1 MIKGVHTMFYSS
13 QSEAL
18 RAFLGGVF
26 CSVVIG
32 SAVAGS
38 LAQPLHHSQGSSETS
53 SPARVAGALTTAA
66 GVSGQGDLRFR
77 VLYTRSHLPEAAVAV
92 LESAHGGFTV
102 DRRPGRGETYFF
114 LPGAG
119 IVVISGDLKSTRLLD
134 TDDRMKGENLHNTM
148 IWFDPDGTPF
158 LTFPANNAGLIFT
171 TTLQGKLVHTLE
183 IPGGRDSF
191 DQPTVDDYFL
201 GREKFAPT
209 DVAHLQGLFYITT
222 GYSSLDYVLT
232 AKILSTHPFRVVW
245 NDLAFGGRGDGPG
258 EFGSGH
264 GIAVSPDKKRIDVA
278 DRAKS
283 EIDRFTRYGHYRST
297 WRIPIGSWPCDIDHS
312 GDLAVVGCLY
322 GPDRS
327 KGAPIYILDKGKVVS
342 TVMIKEE
349 LGLEGF
355 QHIHNAVLRKI
366 GERYYIIVQTW
377 NPGDFAILE
386 QVR

>member
-13 QSEAL
+13 QPEAL

-201 GREKFAPT
+201 GRGKFAPT

-232 AKILSTHPFRVVW
+232 AKILSTHPVFEWSGTIWLLGAEEMARGSSAPAMESRFHRIRNESMWPTGRSRKSIALRVT
-245 NDLAFGGRGDGPG
+245 A
-258 EFGSGH
+258 
-264 GIAVSPDKKRIDVA
+264 
-278 DRAKS
+278 
-283 EIDRFTRYGHYRST
+283 T
-297 WRIPIGSWPCDIDHS
+297 
-312 GDLAVVGCLY
+312 
-322 GPDRS
+322 
-327 KGAPIYILDKGKVVS
+327 
-342 TVMIKEE
+342 
-349 LGLEGF
+349 
-355 QHIHNAVLRKI
+355 
-366 GERYYIIVQTW
+366 IVQPGGYRWAPGHATSTTLETW
-377 NPGDFAILE
+377 PW
-386 QVR
+386 